1 MAKTETT
8 KKGIKGFFQSGIDK
22 IAESFLSGL
31 KQRVHKEI
39 DHIVDHAKSRTMKF
53 VDQMVAKI
61 VSTVILVIGL
71 LFLLISVLF
80 YIIDDLGLSKTTTF
94 MFFGLL
100 VLVVGLTYKYNI
112 LLREKNR

>member
-1 MAKTETT
+1 MAKTETI
-8 KKGIKGFFQSGIDK
+8 KKGVKGFFQSGIDK

-61 VSTVILVIGL
+61 VSTVVLIIGL
-71 LFLLISVLF
+71 LFLVLSLLF
-80 YIIDDLGLSKTTTF
+80 FIIEDIGLSKTNTLL
-94 MFFGLL
+94 FFGLL
-100 VLVVGLTYKYNI
+100 LLVVGMVYKYNI
-112 LLREKNR
+112 LLREKKR

>member
-61 VSTVILVIGL
+61 ISTVVLIIGL
-71 LFLLISVLF
+71 LFLVLSLLF
-80 YIIDDLGLSKTTTF
+80 FIIEDIGLSKTNTLL
-94 MFFGLL
+94 FFGLL

-112 LLREKNR
+112 LLREKKQ